1 VLLIA
6 LTFVL
11 AAFPVIGSA
20 WCFVCAAAWVGT
32 GVLWLSWLIARP
44 RLKFES
50 GQVSPATRDAAKPS
64 LGVRLMP
71 HLYPGWRSFTA
82 SALVLTFF
90 AAGRSVP
97 GYYVGRLLFSLALLL
112 VLALIW
118 LFRLVA
124 MVIVARAQLARVL
137 WHTWLIQPVILL
149 FLFPISATSIPQRLT
164 FSLSRGDMD
173 SAAQAV
179 LSGKTDPESIH
190 RVGLFPISEVHRYQG
205 AVTFVIRGAGF
216 LQKDGYCYQ
225 KPPHGDCSAL
235 NDSSEHY
242 SGPWFEI
249 VRDTF
254 E

>member
-1 VLLIA
+1 VSQTGGDIDRSAPGARQEKWLRVAPVRAALVLLIA

-97 GYYVGRLLFSLALLL
+97 GYYV
-112 VLALIW
+112 
-118 LFRLVA
+118 
-124 MVIVARAQLARVL
+124 
-137 WHTWLIQPVILL
+137 
-149 FLFPISATSIPQRLT
+149 
-164 FSLSRGDMD
+164 
-173 SAAQAV
+173 
-179 LSGKTDPESIH
+179 
-190 RVGLFPISEVHRYQG
+190 
-205 AVTFVIRGAGF
+205 
-216 LQKDGYCYQ
+216 
-225 KPPHGDCSAL
+225 
-235 NDSSEHY
+235 
-242 SGPWFEI
+242 
-249 VRDTF
+249 
-254 E
+254 